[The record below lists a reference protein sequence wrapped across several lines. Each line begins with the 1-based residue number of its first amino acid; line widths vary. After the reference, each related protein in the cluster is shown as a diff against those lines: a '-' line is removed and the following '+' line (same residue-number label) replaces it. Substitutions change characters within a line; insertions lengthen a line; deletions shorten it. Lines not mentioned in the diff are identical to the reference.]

1 MPASQKPDHQVA
13 AEKIRA
19 KLPKAT
25 RDATEVVAGGGAY
38 SLLKHEG
45 RTVAAVRAANVRVT
59 FAHDG
64 SDDELE
70 ALSKVIA
77 VAAKSRASAKAAK
90 DVNPEGDSAD

>member
-1 MPASQKPDHQVA
+1 MPASQKPDPQVA

-25 RDATEVVAGGGAY
+25 RDAIEVVAGGGAY
-38 SLLKHEG
+38 SLLKHDG
-45 RTVAAVRAANVRVT
+45 RTVASVRAANVRVT

-64 SDDELE
+64 SADELE

-77 VAAKSRASAKAAK
+77 VAAKSRASARAAK

>member
-1 MPASQKPDHQVA
+1 MPASQKPDHQAA

-38 SLLKHEG
+38 SLLKHDG
-45 RTVAAVRAANVRVT
+45 RTVASGNVRVT

-64 SDDELE
+64 SAGELE

-77 VAAKSRASAKAAK
+77 VAAKSWASANAAK
-90 DVNPEGDSAD
+90 DADPEGDSAG

>member
-1 MPASQKPDHQVA
+1 MPASQKPDHQAA

-38 SLLKHEG
+38 SLLKHDG
-45 RTVAAVRAANVRVT
+45 RTVASVRVT

-64 SDDELE
+64 SAGELE

-77 VAAKSRASAKAAK
+77 VAAKSWASANAAK
-90 DVNPEGDSAD
+90 DADPEGDSAG